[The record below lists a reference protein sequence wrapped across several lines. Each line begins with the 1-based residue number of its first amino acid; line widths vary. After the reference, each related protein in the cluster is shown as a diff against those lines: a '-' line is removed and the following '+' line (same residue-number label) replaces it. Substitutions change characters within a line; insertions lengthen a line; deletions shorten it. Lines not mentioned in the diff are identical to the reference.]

1 MFVATWV
8 CGLTSALALVASFVV
23 SAQFAALPH
32 RPAAVSE
39 PPIMMTMMMMMMMM
53 TNVYLTHNGY

>member
-1 MFVATWV
+1 M